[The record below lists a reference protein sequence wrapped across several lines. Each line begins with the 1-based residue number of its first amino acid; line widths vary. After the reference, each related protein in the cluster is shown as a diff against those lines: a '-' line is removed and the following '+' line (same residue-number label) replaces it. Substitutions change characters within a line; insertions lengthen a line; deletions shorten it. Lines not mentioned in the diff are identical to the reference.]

1 MSISLDKDAF
11 FRRLK
16 KIYST
21 WESANGDSPLAKCDA
36 IVVSMGTDEDVVYS
50 KTTALQTWLC
60 GYELTD
66 TVMVFCKQTI
76 MVLSSKKKIQ
86 FLKEAASG
94 KGDENGIPDVDLML
108 REKENND
115 ENFEK
120 LIDAIKESSNGKS
133 IGQFHKDKFSTK
145 FIDSW
150 KAALGK
156 AEFESVDI
164 SAPLAILMAP
174 KDESEIAMMKR
185 AAGVSLEIYS
195 KVFKENVK
203 DVIDADR
210 VIKHS
215 KMSETIEKALE
226 DKTHLKGT
234 DPSLVET
241 CYPPIIQSG
250 GAYNLKFSVVSDK
263 NTLHFGC
270 IIYMFG
276 VRYRSYCSKC
286 CPFRQTPAVSKLT
299 RSFGFASGIEFREG
313 ALLINGKNQVKAA
326 KAICHL
332 SLIYIFFQSILIS
345 NDISNECTKV
355 QRFMHIFSASILVVI
370 GFRLTFA
377 VLRCSLHTRHKVMF
391 MYFREKGIILRE
403 LGTLLIITKNLSPGM
418 VFNINI
424 GFENLTNSEGE
435 KKEDKTYALYVG
447 DMALVTDEAP
457 ATLITKDKK
466 KARNISIFLKDESEE
481 ESEEEESANVLLGRG
496 ARGTLVKE
504 KTRQEISSEQKRQ
517 NHQKELRIDLNNQAR
532 ERMMNNSTSVE
543 SSKTKKSNVSYKSRS
558 LLPVKEPDIF
568 DLKIFIDKKYE
579 TIVLP
584 LFGIPTPFHIST
596 IKNIS
601 MSTEGDYSY
610 LRINF
615 FCPGSTMVKENT
627 KFPSADDAMFIKELT
642 YRALAVRVP
651 GRAEPPAAN
660 LQLSFRLIKELQ
672 KKFKTREDEEREK
685 EGIVKQDKLV
695 INPNKANPKLKDLY
709 IRPNIAHKRMQG
721 HLEAHTNGF
730 RYTSVRGDK
739 VDILYNNIRHAIF
752 QPCDHEMIIVLHFH
766 LKNAMM
772 FGKKRQIDVQFYTE
786 VGEMTTDLGKLQHM
800 RDRDDLYAEQ
810 AERELRHKLNTVF
823 KNFVDKVEAIS
834 RGELEFDSPFRE
846 LSFFGVPVRS
856 TCLLQPT
863 SAALINIVEW
873 PSFIAT
879 LEAIE
884 LVHFERVQFH
894 LKSCDMV
901 IVFKDY
907 KKKVETI
914 NSIPMNSLEAI
925 KEWLNSCDIHYT
937 EGVQSLNWTKILK
950 TIVDDPEAFFEQGG
964 WSFLEPQKLRVV
976 MHLRFTSLQNENE
989 DSDESESSFNPESS
1003 DDGSEDEGTD
1013 DSDEDY
1019 SDDDEGETMR
1029 RVGRIGMNWRRR

>member
-1 MSISLDKDAF
+1 KMSISLDKDAF

-210 VIKHS
+210 KVKHS

-345 NDISNECTKV
+345 NDISNE
-355 QRFMHIFSASILVVI
+355 L
-370 GFRLTFA
+370 
-377 VLRCSLHTRHKVMF
+377 
-391 MYFREKGIILRE
+391 
-403 LGTLLIITKNLSPGM
+403 TKNLSPGM

-543 SSKTKKSNVSYKSRS
+543 SSKWKSNVSYKSRS

-627 KFPSADDAMFIKELT
+627 KFPSADDAMFIKELYVLT
-642 YRALAVRVP
+642 VNPSYNVNVVFILY
-651 GRAEPPAAN
+651 N
-660 LQLSFRLIKELQ
+660 QN

-964 WSFLEPQKLRVV
+964 WSFLEPQ
-976 MHLRFTSLQNENE
+976 SDNENE

-1019 SDDDEGETMR
+1019 SDDDEGESGEYEGSLGSDEESGKDWDELEEEAR
-1029 RVGRIGMNWRRR
+1029 RADENKNEEEPVSTPRKRKR

>member
-1 MSISLDKDAF
+1 KMSISLDKEAF
-11 FRRLK
+11 FRRLQK
-16 KIYST
+16 LYST
-21 WESANGDSPLAKCDA
+21 WEAATDAPLEKCDA
-36 IVVSMGTDEDVVYS
+36 VVVSMGTDEDVVYS

-76 MVLSSKKKIQ
+76 TVLSSKKKIQ
-86 FLKEAASG
+86 FLKDAVSG
-94 KGDENGIPDVDLML
+94 RTEENANGLPNVELML
-108 REKENND
+108 RDKENNE
-115 ENFEK
+115 ENFVK
-120 LIDAIKESSNGKS
+120 LIQTIKESKNGNV

-150 KAALGK
+150 KEALGK

-164 SAPLAILMAP
+164 SAPLAVLMAP

-185 AAGVSLEIYS
+185 AAGVTLEIYS

-210 VIKHS
+210 KVKHS
-215 KMSETIEKALE
+215 KMSELIEKALE

-234 DPSLVET
+234 DPTLVET

-250 GAYNLKFSVVSDK
+250 GTYNLKFSVVSDK

-270 IIYMFG
+270 IICMFG
-276 VRYRSYCSKC
+276 VRYRSYCSNVVRTLMVNPSDEMQSNYTFLVELEELMFEKLKPGVRLC
-286 CPFRQTPAVSKLT
+286 DVYSSVLSKVRSAKPQLVSKLT
-299 RSFGFASGIEFREG
+299 RSFGFAMGIEFREG
-313 ALLINGKNQVKAA
+313 ALLINGKNQVKA
-326 KAICHL
+326 
-332 SLIYIFFQSILIS
+332 
-345 NDISNECTKV
+345 
-355 QRFMHIFSASILVVI
+355 
-370 GFRLTFA
+370 
-377 VLRCSLHTRHKVMF
+377 
-391 MYFREKGIILRE
+391 EK
-403 LGTLLIITKNLSPGM
+403 GM

-424 GFENLTNSEGE
+424 GFENLVNPDGE
-435 KKEDKTYALYVG
+435 KSADKNYALYVG
-447 DMALVTDEAP
+447 DMVLVNDEPP
-457 ATLITKDKK
+457 ASLITRDKK

-481 ESEEEESANVLLGRG
+481 ESEEEEDSANVLLGRG
-496 ARGTLVKE
+496 ARSALVKE
-504 KTRQEISSEQKRQ
+504 KTRQEISAEVKRQ
-517 NHQKELRIDLNNQAR
+517 NHQRELRMDLNKLAK
-532 ERMMNNSTSVE
+532 ERIMHNSGSVE
-543 SSKTKKSNVSYKSRS
+543 SSKVKKSNVSYKSRS
-558 LLPVKEPDIF
+558 LLPVKEPDIY

-615 FCPGSTMVKENT
+615 FCPGSTIVKENT
-627 KFPSADDAMFIKELT
+627 RFPSTDDAMFIKELT
-642 YRALAVRVP
+642 YRALANRVP
-651 GRAEPPAAN
+651 GRSEPPAAN

-685 EGIVKQDKLV
+685 EIKFKFLTLNFSFNNLTLKKGNCKYIQAF
-695 INPNKANPKLKDLY
+695 INGEYLY
-709 IRPNIAHKRMQG
+709 KFTNIIDATH
-721 HLEAHTNGF
+721 EGF

-786 VGEMTTDLGKLQHM
+786 VGEMTTDLGKMQHM

-810 AERELRHKLNTVF
+810 AERELRHKLNTMF
-823 KNFVDKVEAIS
+823 KNFVDKAETIS
-834 RGELEFDSPFRE
+834 RGEIEFDSPFRE
-846 LSFFGVPVRS
+846 LSYFGVPFRS

-873 PSFIAT
+873 PPFIAT
-879 LEAIE
+879 LDEIE

-914 NSIPMNSLEAI
+914 NSIPMQSLEAI
-925 KEWLNSCDIHYT
+925 REWLNSCDIHYT
-937 EGVQSLNWTKILK
+937 EGIQSLNWGKILK
-950 TIVDDPEAFFEQGG
+950 TILDDPEAFFEQGG
-964 WSFLEPQKLRVV
+964 WSFLEPQ
-976 MHLRFTSLQNENE
+976 SDGEGD
-989 DSDESESSFNPESS
+989 DSDESESDFNPQSS
-1003 DDGSEDEGTD
+1003 EGGSDEEGSE

-1019 SDDDEGETMR
+1019 SSDDEGESDAYEGSLGSDEESGKDWDELEEEAR
-1029 RVGRIGMNWRRR
+1029 FPADENKNNHEEQQPEPRKRKRDHSSHRKSAK

>member
-210 VIKHS
+210 KVKHS

-286 CPFRQTPAVSKLT
+286 CSAVIAKVRSDKPQLLKLT

-326 KAICHL
+326 K
-332 SLIYIFFQSILIS
+332 
-345 NDISNECTKV
+345 
-355 QRFMHIFSASILVVI
+355 
-370 GFRLTFA
+370 
-377 VLRCSLHTRHKVMF
+377 
-391 MYFREKGIILRE
+391 
-403 LGTLLIITKNLSPGM
+403 GM

-964 WSFLEPQKLRVV
+964 WSFLEPQ
-976 MHLRFTSLQNENE
+976 SDNENE

-1019 SDDDEGETMR
+1019 SDDDEGESGEYEGSLGSDEESGKDWDELEEEAR
-1029 RVGRIGMNWRRR
+1029 RADENKNEEEPVSTPRKRKRDHSGSRKSHKRRR